1 MMFKIYNNFI
11 IPRKLKKSILLIGN
25 FDGLHLGHQKVC
37 NEAKKYKKKYKLKL
51 GVLTFNPLPIM
62 FFNNKMKNYRLTN
75 DSQKFILLKK
85 MGVDFVIN
93 KRFNLKFS
101 KIKSEKFIKNIIVKK
116 IDPKFIFVSNNFRY
130 GNKRKGDVKELITES
145 KKYGFNVI
153 KPEPLKIKKKV
164 VSSTS
169 IRDLLKK
176 GKIKEANKLLSRN
189 WVINGDVQRG
199 RQLGKKLGFPT
210 CNIDINNYVLAKPGV
225 YSVKVTID
233 KSKKILNGI
242 AYLGYRPTFE
252 GKKLLLEVNLFG
264 FNGNLYKKTL
274 NIYFFNFIRRD
285 KKFKNKISL
294 ITQMKKDLTKA
305 KFDLKKKI
313 IL

>member
-1 MMFKIYNNFI
+1 MFKIYNNFI

-51 GVLTFNPLPIM
+51 GVLTFNPLPVM

-101 KIKSEKFIKNIIVKK
+101 KIKSEKFIKNIIVKR

-153 KPEPLKIKKKV
+153 KPEPLRIKKKV

-176 GKIKEANKLLSRN
+176 GKIREANKLLSRN
-189 WVINGDVQRG
+189 WVINGDVRRG

-225 YSVKVTID
+225 YSIKVTID
-233 KSKKILNGI
+233 ESKKILNGI

-274 NIYFFNFIRRD
+274 NVYFFNFIRRD

-305 KFDLKKKI
+305 KLDLKKK
-313 IL
+313 

>member
-1 MMFKIYNNFI
+1 MFKIYNNFI

-85 MGVDFVIN
+85 MGIDFVIN

-153 KPEPLKIKKKV
+153 KPEPLRIKKKV

-225 YSVKVTID
+225 YSIKATIEE
-233 KSKKILNGI
+233 SKKILNGI

-274 NIYFFNFIRRD
+274 NVYFFNFIRRD

>member
-1 MMFKIYNNFI
+1 MFKIYNNFI

-153 KPEPLKIKKKV
+153 KPEPLRIKKKV

-176 GKIKEANKLLSRN
+176 GKIREANKLLSRN

-225 YSVKVTID
+225 YSIKVTID
-233 KSKKILNGI
+233 ESKKILNGI

-274 NIYFFNFIRRD
+274 NVYFFNFIRRD

-305 KFDLKKKI
+305 KLDLKKKI

>member
-1 MMFKIYNNFI
+1 MFKIYNNFI

-37 NEAKKYKKKYKLKL
+37 KEAKKYKKKYKLKL
-51 GVLTFNPLPIM
+51 GVLTFNPLPVM

-75 DSQKFILLKK
+75 DAQKFILLKK
-85 MGVDFVIN
+85 VGVDFVIN

-101 KIKSEKFIKNIIVKK
+101 KIKYDKFIKNIIVKK

-153 KPEPLKIKKKV
+153 KPEPLRIKKKV

-176 GKIKEANKLLSRN
+176 GKIKKANKLLSRN
-189 WVINGDVQRG
+189 WLINGDVQRG

-210 CNIDINNYVLAKPGV
+210 CNIDINNYILAKPGV
-225 YSVKVTID
+225 YSIKVTID
-233 KSKKILNGI
+233 ESKKILNGI

-274 NIYFFNFIRRD
+274 NVYFFNFIRRD

-294 ITQMKKDLTKA
+294 ITQMKKDLSKA

>member
-1 MMFKIYNNFI
+1 MFKIYNNFI
-11 IPRKLKKSILLIGN
+11 IPGKLKKSILLIGN

-85 MGVDFVIN
+85 MGIDFVIN

-116 IDPKFIFVSNNFRY
+116 TDPKFIFVSSNFRY

-153 KPEPLKIKKKV
+153 KPEPLRIKKKV

-176 GKIKEANKLLSRN
+176 GKIREANKLLSRN

-225 YSVKVTID
+225 YSIKVTIEE
-233 KSKKILNGI
+233 SKKILNGI

-274 NIYFFNFIRRD
+274 NVYFFNFIRRD

-294 ITQMKKDLTKA
+294 ITQMKKDLLKA

>member
-1 MMFKIYNNFI
+1 MFKIYNNFI

-51 GVLTFNPLPIM
+51 GVLTFNPLPVM

-85 MGVDFVIN
+85 MGIDFVIN

-153 KPEPLKIKKKV
+153 KPEPLRIKKKV

-176 GKIKEANKLLSRN
+176 GKIKKANKLLSRN

-225 YSVKVTID
+225 YSIKVTID
-233 KSKKILNGI
+233 ESKKILNGI

-274 NIYFFNFIRRD
+274 NVYFFNFIRRD

>member
-1 MMFKIYNNFI
+1 MFKIYNNFI
-11 IPRKLKKSILLIGN
+11 IPRRLKKSILLIGN

-37 NEAKKYKKKYKLKL
+37 NEAKKYKNKYKLKL
-51 GVLTFNPLPIM
+51 GVLTFNPLPVM

-85 MGVDFVIN
+85 MGIDFVIN

-153 KPEPLKIKKKV
+153 KPEPLRINKKI

-169 IRDLLKK
+169 IRDFLKK
-176 GKIKEANKLLSRN
+176 GKIKKANKLLSRN

-210 CNIDINNYVLAKPGV
+210 CNININNYILAKPGV
-225 YSVKVTID
+225 YSVKVAID
-233 KSKKILNGI
+233 ESKKILNGI

-274 NIYFFNFIRRD
+274 NVYFFNFIRRD

-294 ITQMKKDLTKA
+294 IAQMKKDLTKA
-305 KFDLKKKI
+305 KLDLKKK
-313 IL
+313 

>member
-1 MMFKIYNNFI
+1 MFKIYNNFI

-93 KRFNLKFS
+93 KRFNLLFS

-130 GNKRKGDVKELITES
+130 GNKRKGDVKELIAES

-153 KPEPLKIKKKV
+153 KPEPLRIKKKV

-176 GKIKEANKLLSRN
+176 GKIKKANKLLSRN

-210 CNIDINNYVLAKPGV
+210 CNIDINNYILAKPGV

-274 NIYFFNFIRRD
+274 NVYFFNFIRRD

-305 KFDLKKKI
+305 KLDLKKKI

>member
-1 MMFKIYNNFI
+1 MFKIYNNFI

-51 GVLTFNPLPIM
+51 GVLTFNPLPVM
-62 FFNNKMKNYRLTN
+62 FFNNIMKNYRLTN

-85 MGVDFVIN
+85 MGIDFIIN

-153 KPEPLKIKKKV
+153 KPEPLRIKKKA

-176 GKIKEANKLLSRN
+176 GKIKKANKLLSRN

-210 CNIDINNYVLAKPGV
+210 CNIDINNYILAKPGV
-225 YSVKVTID
+225 YSINVTID
-233 KSKKILNGI
+233 ESKKILNGI

-274 NIYFFNFIRRD
+274 NVYFFNFIRRD

-294 ITQMKKDLTKA
+294 ITQMKKDLIKA

>member
-1 MMFKIYNNFI
+1 MFKIYNNFI

-85 MGVDFVIN
+85 MGIDFVIN

-116 IDPKFIFVSNNFRY
+116 TDPKFIFVSSNFRY

-153 KPEPLKIKKKV
+153 KPEPLRIKKKV

-176 GKIKEANKLLSRN
+176 GKIKKANKLLSRN

-225 YSVKVTID
+225 YSIKVTID
-233 KSKKILNGI
+233 ESKKILNGI

-274 NIYFFNFIRRD
+274 NVYFFNFIRRD

>member
-37 NEAKKYKKKYKLKL
+37 NEARKYKKKYKLKL
-51 GVLTFNPLPIM
+51 GVLTFNPLPVM

-75 DSQKFILLKK
+75 DSQKFILLEK

-93 KRFNLKFS
+93 KRFNSKFS

-145 KKYGFNVI
+145 EKYGFNVI
-153 KPEPLKIKKKV
+153 KPEPLRIKKKV

-176 GKIKEANKLLSRN
+176 GKIKKANKLLSRN
-189 WVINGDVQRG
+189 WAINGDVQRG
-199 RQLGKKLGFPT
+199 RQLGKELGFPT
-210 CNIDINNYVLAKPGV
+210 CNIDINNYILAKPGV
-225 YSVKVTID
+225 YSIKVTID
-233 KSKKILNGI
+233 ESKKILNGI
-242 AYLGYRPTFE
+242 AYLGYRPTFD
-252 GKKLLLEVNLFG
+252 GKKL
-264 FNGNLYKKTL
+264 
-274 NIYFFNFIRRD
+274 I
-285 KKFKNKISL
+285 
-294 ITQMKKDLTKA
+294 
-305 KFDLKKKI
+305 
-313 IL
+313 

>member
-1 MMFKIYNNFI
+1 MFKIYNNFI

-25 FDGLHLGHQKVC
+25 FDGLHLGHQRVC

-51 GVLTFNPLPIM
+51 GVLTFNPLPVM

-93 KRFNLKFS
+93 KRFNLLFS

-130 GNKRKGDVKELITES
+130 GNKRKGDVKELIAES

-153 KPEPLKIKKKV
+153 KPEPLRIKKKI

-169 IRDLLKK
+169 IRDFLKK
-176 GKIKEANKLLSRN
+176 GKIKKVNKLLSRN

-210 CNIDINNYVLAKPGV
+210 CNIDINNYILAKPGV
-225 YSVKVTID
+225 YSVKVIID
-233 KSKKILNGI
+233 ESKKIINGI

-274 NIYFFNFIRRD
+274 NVYFFNFIRRD

-294 ITQMKKDLTKA
+294 ITQMKNDLTKA
-305 KFDLKKKI
+305 KLDLKKKI

>member
-1 MMFKIYNNFI
+1 MFKIYNNFI

-51 GVLTFNPLPIM
+51 GVLTFNPLPVM

-153 KPEPLKIKKKV
+153 KPEPLRIKKKV

-225 YSVKVTID
+225 YSIKVTIEE
-233 KSKKILNGI
+233 SKKILNGI

-274 NIYFFNFIRRD
+274 NVYFFNFIRRD

>member
-1 MMFKIYNNFI
+1 MFKIYNNFI

-37 NEAKKYKKKYKLKL
+37 NEAKKYKKKHKLKL
-51 GVLTFNPLPIM
+51 GVLTFNPLPVM
-62 FFNNKMKNYRLTN
+62 FFNNIMKNYRLTN

-153 KPEPLKIKKKV
+153 KPEPLRIKKKV

-176 GKIKEANKLLSRN
+176 GKIKKANKLLSRN

-210 CNIDINNYVLAKPGV
+210 CNIDINNYILAKPGV
-225 YSVKVTID
+225 YSIKVTID
-233 KSKKILNGI
+233 ESKKILNGI

-274 NIYFFNFIRRD
+274 NVYFFNFIRRD

>member
-1 MMFKIYNNFI
+1 MFKIYNNFI

-85 MGVDFVIN
+85 MGIDFVIN

-153 KPEPLKIKKKV
+153 KPEPLRIKKKV

-169 IRDLLKK
+169 IRDLLKN
-176 GKIKEANKLLSRN
+176 GEIREANKLLSRN

-225 YSVKVTID
+225 YSIKVTID
-233 KSKKILNGI
+233 ESKKILNGI

-274 NIYFFNFIRRD
+274 NVYFFNFIRRD

>member
-1 MMFKIYNNFI
+1 MFKIYNNFI
-11 IPRKLKKSILLIGN
+11 ISRKLKKSILLIGN
-25 FDGLHLGHQKVC
+25 FDGLHLGHQKLC

-51 GVLTFNPLPIM
+51 GVLTFNPLPVM

-93 KRFNLKFS
+93 KRFNLLFS
-101 KIKSEKFIKNIIVKK
+101 NIKSEKFIKNIIVKK
-116 IDPKFIFVSNNFRY
+116 IDPKFIFVSSNFRF

-153 KPEPLKIKKKV
+153 KPEPLRIKKKV
-164 VSSTS
+164 VSSSS
-169 IRDLLKK
+169 IRDLLRK
-176 GKIKEANKLLSRN
+176 GKIKKANKLLSRN

-210 CNIDINNYVLAKPGV
+210 CNIDINNYILAKPGV
-225 YSVKVTID
+225 YSIKVTIEE
-233 KSKKILNGI
+233 SKKILSGI

-274 NIYFFNFIRRD
+274 NVYFFNFIRRD

-305 KFDLKKKI
+305 KLDLKKK
-313 IL
+313 

>member
-1 MMFKIYNNFI
+1 MFKIYNNFI
-11 IPRKLKKSILLIGN
+11 IPGKLKKSILLIGN

-85 MGVDFVIN
+85 MGIDFVIN

-101 KIKSEKFIKNIIVKK
+101 KIKSKKFIKNIIVKK
-116 IDPKFIFVSNNFRY
+116 TDPKFIFVSSNFRY

-153 KPEPLKIKKKV
+153 KPEPLRIKKKV

-176 GKIKEANKLLSRN
+176 GKIREANKLLSRN

-225 YSVKVTID
+225 YSIKVTID
-233 KSKKILNGI
+233 ESKKILNGI

-264 FNGNLYKKTL
+264 FNGNLYGKTL
-274 NIYFFNFIRRD
+274 NVYFCNFIRGDR
-285 KKFKNKISL
+285 KFKNKISL
-294 ITQMKKDLTKA
+294 INQMKKDLNNA
-305 KFDLKKKI
+305 KFDLKKK
-313 IL
+313 

>member
-1 MMFKIYNNFI
+1 MFKIYNNFI

-153 KPEPLKIKKKV
+153 KPEPLRIKKKV

-225 YSVKVTID
+225 YSIKVTID
-233 KSKKILNGI
+233 ESKKILNGI

-274 NIYFFNFIRRD
+274 NVYFFNFIRRD

>member
-1 MMFKIYNNFI
+1 MFKIYNNFI

-85 MGVDFVIN
+85 MGIDFVIN

-116 IDPKFIFVSNNFRY
+116 TDPKFIFVSSNFRY

-153 KPEPLKIKKKV
+153 KPEPLKIKKKA

-199 RQLGKKLGFPT
+199 SQLGKKLGFPT

-225 YSVKVTID
+225 YSIKATIEE
-233 KSKKILNGI
+233 SKKILNGI

-274 NIYFFNFIRRD
+274 NVYFFNFIRRD

-294 ITQMKKDLTKA
+294 ITQMKKDLLKA

>member
-1 MMFKIYNNFI
+1 MFKIYNNFI
-11 IPRKLKKSILLIGN
+11 IPGKLKKSILLIGN

-116 IDPKFIFVSNNFRY
+116 TDPKFIFVSSNFRY

-153 KPEPLKIKKKV
+153 KPEPLRIKKKV

-176 GKIKEANKLLSRN
+176 GKIREANKLLSRN

-225 YSVKVTID
+225 YSIKVTIEE
-233 KSKKILNGI
+233 SKKILNGI

-274 NIYFFNFIRRD
+274 NVYFFNFIRRD

>member
-1 MMFKIYNNFI
+1 MFKIYNNFI

-85 MGVDFVIN
+85 MGIDFVIN

-153 KPEPLKIKKKV
+153 KPEPLRIKKKV

-176 GKIKEANKLLSRN
+176 GKIKKANKLLSRN

-210 CNIDINNYVLAKPGV
+210 CNIDINNYILAKPGV
-225 YSVKVTID
+225 YSIKVTID
-233 KSKKILNGI
+233 ESKKILNGI

-274 NIYFFNFIRRD
+274 NVYFFNFIRRD

>member
-1 MMFKIYNNFI
+1 MFKIYNNFI
-11 IPRKLKKSILLIGN
+11 IPGKLKKSILLIGN

-85 MGVDFVIN
+85 MGIDFVIN

-116 IDPKFIFVSNNFRY
+116 IDPKFIFVSYNFRY

-153 KPEPLKIKKKV
+153 KPEPLRIKKKV

-176 GKIKEANKLLSRN
+176 GKIREANKLLSRN

-225 YSVKVTID
+225 YSIKVTIEE
-233 KSKKILNGI
+233 SKKILNGI

-274 NIYFFNFIRRD
+274 NVYFFNFIRRD

>member
-1 MMFKIYNNFI
+1 MFKIYNNFI
-11 IPRKLKKSILLIGN
+11 IPGKLKKSILLIGN

-153 KPEPLKIKKKV
+153 KPEPLRIKKKV

-169 IRDLLKK
+169 IRDLLKN
-176 GKIKEANKLLSRN
+176 GEIKEANKLLSRN
-189 WVINGDVQRG
+189 WVINGNVQRG

-225 YSVKVTID
+225 YSIKVTID
-233 KSKKILNGI
+233 ESKKILNGI

-274 NIYFFNFIRRD
+274 NVYFFNFIRRD

>member
-1 MMFKIYNNFI
+1 MFKIYNNFI

-25 FDGLHLGHQKVC
+25 FDGLHLGHQKVI

-51 GVLTFNPLPIM
+51 GVLTFNPLPVM

-85 MGVDFVIN
+85 MGIDFVIN

-153 KPEPLKIKKKV
+153 KPEPLRIKKKI

-169 IRDLLKK
+169 IRDLLKN
-176 GKIKEANKLLSRN
+176 GEIKEANKLLSRN

-225 YSVKVTID
+225 YSIKVTIEE
-233 KSKKILNGI
+233 SKKILNGI

-274 NIYFFNFIRRD
+274 NVYFFNFIRRD

>member
-1 MMFKIYNNFI
+1 MFKIYNNFI

-51 GVLTFNPLPIM
+51 GVLTFNPLPVM

-153 KPEPLKIKKKV
+153 KPEPLRIKKKA

-176 GKIKEANKLLSRN
+176 GKIKKANKLLSRN
-189 WVINGDVQRG
+189 WVISGDVQRG

-210 CNIDINNYVLAKPGV
+210 CNIDINNYILAKPGV
-225 YSVKVTID
+225 YSIKVTID
-233 KSKKILNGI
+233 ESKKILNGI

-274 NIYFFNFIRRD
+274 NVYFFNFIRRD

>member
-1 MMFKIYNNFI
+1 MFKIYNNFI

-51 GVLTFNPLPIM
+51 GVLTFNPLPVM

-153 KPEPLKIKKKV
+153 KPEPLRIKKKV

-176 GKIKEANKLLSRN
+176 GKIKKANKLLSRN

-225 YSVKVTID
+225 YSIKVTIEE
-233 KSKKILNGI
+233 SKKILNGI

-274 NIYFFNFIRRD
+274 NVYFCNFIRKD
-285 KKFKNKISL
+285 KKFKSKISL
-294 ITQMKKDLTKA
+294 ISQMKKDLIEA
-305 KFDLKKKI
+305 KFDLEKKI

>member
-1 MMFKIYNNFI
+1 MFKIYNNFI

-51 GVLTFNPLPIM
+51 GVLTFNPLPVM

-153 KPEPLKIKKKV
+153 KPEPLRIKKKV

-176 GKIKEANKLLSRN
+176 GKIKKANKLLSRN

-210 CNIDINNYVLAKPGV
+210 CNIDINNYILAKPGV
-225 YSVKVTID
+225 YSIKVTID
-233 KSKKILNGI
+233 ESKKILNGI

-274 NIYFFNFIRRD
+274 NVYFFNFIRRD

-294 ITQMKKDLTKA
+294 ITQMEKDLTKA

>member
-1 MMFKIYNNFI
+1 MFKIYNNFI

-37 NEAKKYKKKYKLKL
+37 NEAKKYKKKNKLKL
-51 GVLTFNPLPIM
+51 GVLTFNPLPVM

-85 MGVDFVIN
+85 MGIDFVIN

-153 KPEPLKIKKKV
+153 KPEPLRIKKKV

-176 GKIKEANKLLSRN
+176 GKIKKANKLLSRN

-210 CNIDINNYVLAKPGV
+210 CNIDINNYILAKPGV
-225 YSVKVTID
+225 YSIKVTID
-233 KSKKILNGI
+233 ESKKILNGI

-274 NIYFFNFIRRD
+274 NVYFFNFIRRD

-305 KFDLKKKI
+305 KLDLKKKI

>member
-1 MMFKIYNNFI
+1 MFKIYNNFI

-37 NEAKKYKKKYKLKL
+37 NEAKKYKKKYNLKL
-51 GVLTFNPLPIM
+51 GVLTFNPLPVM

-153 KPEPLKIKKKV
+153 KPEPLRIKKKA

-176 GKIKEANKLLSRN
+176 GKIKKANKLLSRN

-210 CNIDINNYVLAKPGV
+210 CNIDINNYILAKPGV
-225 YSVKVTID
+225 YSIKVTID
-233 KSKKILNGI
+233 ESKKILNGI

-274 NIYFFNFIRRD
+274 NVYFFNFIRRD

-305 KFDLKKKI
+305 KLDLKKKI

>member
-1 MMFKIYNNFI
+1 MFKIYNNFI
-11 IPRKLKKSILLIGN
+11 IPGKLKKSILLIGN

-62 FFNNKMKNYRLTN
+62 FFNNQMKNYRLIN

-85 MGVDFVIN
+85 MGIDFVIN
-93 KRFNLKFS
+93 KRFNSKFS
-101 KIKSEKFIKNIIVKK
+101 KIKSDKFIKNIIVKK

-153 KPEPLKIKKKV
+153 KPEPLRIKKKV

-199 RQLGKKLGFPT
+199 RQLGKQLGFPT

-225 YSVKVTID
+225 YSIKVTIEE
-233 KSKKILNGI
+233 SKKILNGI

-274 NIYFFNFIRRD
+274 NVYFFNFIRRD

>member
-1 MMFKIYNNFI
+1 MFKIYNNFI

-85 MGVDFVIN
+85 MGIDFVIN

-153 KPEPLKIKKKV
+153 KPEPLRIKKKV

-176 GKIKEANKLLSRN
+176 GKIKKANKLLSRN

-210 CNIDINNYVLAKPGV
+210 CNIDINNYILAKPGV
-225 YSVKVTID
+225 YSIKVTIEE
-233 KSKKILNGI
+233 SKKILNGI

-274 NIYFFNFIRRD
+274 NVYFFNFIRRD